1 MNKEATTTEGGVPR
15 RCLARAG
22 FGLAIYLLLNVAAT
36 ICFKESGTDAERTWF
51 YFMIGNIFGPLS
63 LIFLMQVYSSM
74 DANLGAALAMGLG
87 AVSAQACFW
96 LVYAVTLSTL
106 QWIGIG
112 MVIGGAVIAV
122 SSGRNAVACQECIG
136 ELNS

>member
-1 MNKEATTTEGGVPR
+1 MADGGVP
-15 RCLARAG
+15 CGDLARAG

-51 YFMIGNIFGPLS
+51 YFVIGNIFGPLS
-63 LIFLMQVYSSM
+63 VIFLMQVYSSM
-74 DANLGAALAMGLG
+74 DANLGAALAMGLA

-96 LVYAVTLSTL
+96 LVYAVTLSAL

-122 SSGRNAVACQECIG
+122 SGGRNVVAYQERIG
-136 ELNS
+136 ESNP